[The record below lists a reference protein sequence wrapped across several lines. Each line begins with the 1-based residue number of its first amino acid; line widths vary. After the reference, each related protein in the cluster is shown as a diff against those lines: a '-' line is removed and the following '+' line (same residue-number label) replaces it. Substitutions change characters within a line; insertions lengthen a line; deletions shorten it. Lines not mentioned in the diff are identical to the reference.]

1 MTNKEL
7 IKKLSEFP
15 EDSPIN
21 FCVFSNLTP
30 RRCDIRDN
38 HVMILRSPHNG
49 EVNVMLDLEEY
60 WERDILESARLHQ
73 KPDVV

>member
-7 IKKLSEFP
+7 INKLSEFP
-15 EDSPIN
+15 EDAKVN
-21 FCVFSNLTP
+21 FCLFSNLTP
-30 RRCDIRDN
+30 RRCDVRDY

-49 EVNVMLDLEEY
+49 EVNIMLDLEEY